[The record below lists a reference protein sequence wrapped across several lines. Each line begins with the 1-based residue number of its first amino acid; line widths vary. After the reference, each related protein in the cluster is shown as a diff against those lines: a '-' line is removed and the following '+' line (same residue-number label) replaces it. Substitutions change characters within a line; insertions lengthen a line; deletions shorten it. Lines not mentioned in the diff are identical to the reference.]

1 MSDTSQPNKKNIDG
15 KVAALRMI
23 IKTLT
28 DAVVLGKDIAY
39 VKNSLVHTVGK
50 QVPGLDYEPVQHIN
64 SSEFMDSFGETISE
78 YTNTLKP

>member
-1 MSDTSQPNKKNIDG
+1 MSDSSQPNKENING

-39 VKNSLVHTVGK
+39 VKNSLFHTIEK
-50 QVPGLDYEPVQHIN
+50 QVPGLDYEPVQRVN
-64 SSEFMDSFGETISE
+64 NSEFMDSFDETISE
-78 YTNTLKP
+78 YTNTLNP